1 MKIKHWMTKDPI
13 TVTPDT
19 LAVEAQKIMRE
30 NKIRHLPVVDKGK
43 LVGIVTFRNLIE
55 AAPSSAT
62 SLSIHELN
70 YLIMKIKIKDI
81 MKKNVLTVSP
91 EDTVIDAIA
100 LGAEKGIG
108 GFPVIDE
115 KGHLVGIVTQTQI
128 DQAMIQ
134 IFGTNVKNEIIS
146 LENVDLQAGTLG
158 KIVSLVEKLGINII
172 SVFSMPR
179 RTTDLLRVYIRI
191 KAEQPDTKSRVV
203 AELKKTG
210 YEIAD

>member
-1 MKIKHWMTKDPI
+1 
-13 TVTPDT
+13 
-19 LAVEAQKIMRE
+19 
-30 NKIRHLPVVDKGK
+30 
-43 LVGIVTFRNLIE
+43 
-55 AAPSSAT
+55 
-62 SLSIHELN
+62 
-70 YLIMKIKIKDI
+70 MKIKIKDI

-146 LENVDLQAGTLG
+146 LENVDLQTGTLG
-158 KIVSLVEKLGINII
+158 KIVSLVEELGINIT